1 MKTTHLI
8 IALFSVMFLVS
19 CSTQDP
25 KTDKN
30 MNPIEND
37 KPNEN
42 TLQIQ
47 FDSFKKNLDS
57 AALEKLNIDIATRVL
72 RKPDAATWQTKYNVE
87 FREYFEKKAIELEW
101 IYSIQQQDTI
111 FFYLI
116 RDGRDNNGKANRG
129 VGGKMVLDND
139 NEISYF
145 VELFVTKII
154 DRINL
159 ERIGREFLSA
169 VQENGATDEFIE
181 KSSASME
188 WPDGR
193 LFYSVE
199 KSEWRYVD

>member
-1 MKTTHLI
+1 
-8 IALFSVMFLVS
+8 
-19 CSTQDP
+19 
-25 KTDKN
+25 
-30 MNPIEND
+30 MNPIAND

-57 AALEKLNIDIATRVL
+57 AALEKLNIDITTRVL
-72 RKPDAATWQTKYNVE
+72 RKPDAATWQTKFNVE
-87 FREYFEKKAIELEW
+87 FREYFERKATELEW

-129 VGGKMVLDND
+129 VGGKMILDND

-145 VELFVTKII
+145 EELFVTKII

-169 VQENGATDEFIE
+169 VQENSAPDEFIE
-181 KSSASME
+181 KSLASME